1 MTAPAA
7 PGSIVMRLVERSPL
21 GQQGRSKIPWDDP
34 AFSERMLR
42 EHLNQ
47 AHDRASRRETVVDV
61 HVDWIF
67 DDLLG
72 GQPADVLDL
81 GCGPGLY
88 TERLAERGCVC
99 LGVDISPAS
108 ISHAERIAA
117 ERALVGCSY
126 RLGDVR
132 TVDLGFDHDLA
143 MMVFGELNTF
153 SRSDATDLL
162 RRVGRSLRPGGV
174 LVLEVHTYDFVAAE
188 GASPAGWYTSRRG
201 VYSDR
206 PHLVVHEQ
214 AWDATSEVA
223 WMRSV
228 VLDDTGRIDE
238 YAEALTAYTEQQ
250 YRQLLV
256 DAGYADIEFAPGM
269 GAHRDDGLFVVT
281 ARARTSGEPGDRAT

>member
-67 DDLLG
+67 DELLG

-88 TERLAERGCVC
+88 TARLAERGCTC
-99 LGVDISPAS
+99 LGIDFSPAS
-108 ISHAERIAA
+108 IRYAERIAA
-117 ERALVGCSY
+117 ERGVACSY
-126 RLGDVR
+126 RRGDVR
-132 TVDLGFDHDLA
+132 TVDLGSDHDLA

-153 SRSDATDLL
+153 SRADAADLL
-162 RRVGRSLRPGGV
+162 RRVGQSLRPGGT
-174 LVLEVHTYDFVAAE
+174 LVLEVHTHDFVVAE
-188 GASPAGWYTSRRG
+188 GTSPAGWYTSNRG

-206 PHLVVHEQ
+206 PHLVVYEQ
-214 AWDATSEVA
+214 AWDASSAVT
-223 WMRSV
+223 WNRFF
-228 VLDDTGRIDE
+228 VLDDTGRLDE
-238 YAEALTAYTEQQ
+238 YGEALTAYTEQQ
-250 YRQLLV
+250 YRQLLL
-256 DAGYADIEFAPGM
+256 DAGYSEIGFAPGM
-269 GAHRDDGLFVVT
+269 GAHQDEALLVVT
-281 ARARTSGEPGDRAT
+281 ARNRAADEQRARSE